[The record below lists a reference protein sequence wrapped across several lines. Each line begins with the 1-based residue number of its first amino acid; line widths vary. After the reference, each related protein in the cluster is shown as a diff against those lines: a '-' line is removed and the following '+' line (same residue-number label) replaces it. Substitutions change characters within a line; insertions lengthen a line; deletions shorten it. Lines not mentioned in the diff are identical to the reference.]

1 MPSTTALYTAL
12 TGLNAAS
19 RDIEVIGDNIANVN
33 TTAYKSSRLE
43 FSTIYSRTISAGTAP
58 SANYGGANPFQI
70 GLGVNTAG
78 TLRNTNPGTISS
90 TGDDRDLAIDGK
102 GYFVVNRGTNQ
113 FFTRAGSFR
122 TNADHQLT
130 TISGERVQG
139 YGVDSNFN
147 IIPGRISD
155 VNLPVGALTIAQATR
170 NVQFSGNL
178 NASGLLPSRGST
190 ITLGAGTGV
199 GFSALAGANPAPVSP
214 NVLDATTRLV
224 DISDIASPGGTTALF
239 AAGQSISISG
249 AQKGGK
255 LIPTASYAI
264 TSASTVADI
273 SAFFTSALG
282 INTTTG
288 PNPDGS
294 TPGVSLDPATGL
306 LSIVG
311 NTGTTND
318 LTIGA
323 SDVRLN
329 DASGA
334 LIKYPFAPNKTA
346 EADGESVRTT
356 FTAYDSLGSTVELDI
371 TYALDSRSSTGTA
384 WRYYIETTDPNG
396 QQTQIATGT
405 QLFDTKGQPLSTT
418 PVTVNV
424 DRTGSGA
431 DTPLTLALDFA
442 SPAGGLTAL
451 SDTGSSIAATYRDG
465 SPIGTLTGY
474 GIGGDGVI
482 TGVFT
487 NGLTRTLGQ
496 LALATFNNQDGLVS
510 NGDNLFSAG
519 ANSGTAIITQPGGF
533 GTGGLVSGSL
543 EQSNVDLS
551 TEFIR
556 LVQASTG
563 FSASSRIIKTTDDL
577 MQQLL
582 VLGR

>member
-1 MPSTTALYTAL
+1 MPSTTALFTAL

-33 TTAYKSSRLE
+33 TTAYKASRLE
-43 FSTIYSRTISAGTAP
+43 FSTIYSRTLSAGTAP
-58 SANYGGANPFQI
+58 STNYGGANPFQI

-78 TLRNTNPGTISS
+78 TLRNTNAGTISS

-113 FFTRAGSFR
+113 YFTRAGAFR
-122 TNADHQLT
+122 TNAAHDLT

-147 IIPGRISD
+147 ILPGQIRD
-155 VNLPVGALTIAQATR
+155 VNIPLGALTIAQATR
-170 NVQFSGNL
+170 NVEFAGNL
-178 NASGLLPSRGST
+178 NASGLLPSRGT
-190 ITLGAGTGV
+190 RIGLGAGTGV
-199 GFSALAGANPAPVSP
+199 GFTALGTATPAPTAP
-214 NVLDATTRLV
+214 NVLETTTRLI
-224 DISDIASPGGTTALF
+224 DIADGASPGGTSALF
-239 AAGQSISISG
+239 AAGQSISLNG

-255 LIPTASYAI
+255 LIPTATYSI
-264 TSASTVADI
+264 TDTSTIADI

-288 PNPDGS
+288 PNPDGT
-294 TPGVSLDPATGL
+294 TPGVSLDPLTGV

-311 NTGTTND
+311 NSGTIND
-318 LTIGA
+318 LSIGA
-323 SDVRLN
+323 SDIRLN
-329 DASGA
+329 NASGG
-334 LIKYPFAPNKTA
+334 LVRYPFVPDKSAA
-346 EADGESVRTT
+346 ADGESVRTT
-356 FTAYDSLGSTVELDI
+356 FTVYDSLGSIVELDI
-371 TYALDSRSSTGTA
+371 TYALDGRSSTGTS
-384 WRYYIETTDPNG
+384 WRYYIETTDPSG
-396 QQTQIATGT
+396 QQTQIASGT

-424 DRTGSGA
+424 DRTGTGA

-510 NGDNLFSAG
+510 QGNNLFSTG
-519 ANSGTAIITQPGGF
+519 ANSGTAIITPPGGF
-533 GTGGLVSGSL
+533 GTGGLVSGAL

-563 FSASSRIIKTTDDL
+563 FSASSRIIRTTDDL